1 MNLRPYQESAIR
13 KLRRKIE
20 SGLKRVVLVA
30 ATGSGKTRTA
40 AEVIRLATSKGF
52 RVAFIC
58 NRIELVKQ
66 AVEAFEKLGI
76 KCGIMQGEN
85 SWDCNAQVVVCSI
98 QTMARRKYN
107 GFDLALIDECHTTP
121 QSKAYRKFFE
131 SHSNIP
137 IVGLTATPWAK
148 GMAAKHK
155 WLHDEPIWQDL
166 VVAASIPDLIAQG
179 FLVDVEVY
187 APTDPD
193 LSGVSV
199 QNGDYEKRALA
210 MAMNKAKLVG
220 DIVKHYIRL
229 GEGKPAVCFC
239 VNVKHSMHVVEEFN
253 KAGIRAVHVDG
264 YMKDEDRRPL
274 IEAFKRGEYQVL
286 SNCHL
291 LAEGFDAPSTEVCI
305 LARPTKSLIRF
316 IQCVGRALRPFP
328 GKTRALILDHS
339 GVVQRLG
346 WPTDELPYDLDSD
359 DKKKESKEA
368 EKPLPIVCPSCYAVR
383 PRSVKKCNV
392 CGFEPVATAKPQL
405 VEAGEL
411 EKMERKKA
419 KEFSMEDKQ
428 AIYSALLAHVRSK
441 GQKEGAAYHKFKDIV
456 GVYPCNSLEKKEGPM
471 IESVEKWLIHE
482 RIKWANSKQNFLR
495 KAA

>member
-40 AEVIRLATSKGF
+40 AEIIRLATAKGF

-58 NRIELVKQ
+58 NRIELVQQ
-66 AVEAFEKLGI
+66 AVAAFEKLGI
-76 KCGIMQGEN
+76 KCGVMQGIN
-85 SWDCNAQVVVCSI
+85 SWNCNAQVVVCSI
-98 QTMARRKYN
+98 QTMARRKYD

-121 QSKAYRKFFE
+121 ASKAYQKFFE
-131 SHSNIP
+131 SHSGIP

-148 GMAAKHK
+148 GMASKRK
-155 WLHDEPIWQDL
+155 WLHGEPLWQDI
-166 VVAASIPDLIAQG
+166 VVAASIPDLINQG

-187 APTDPD
+187 APHDPD
-193 LSGVSV
+193 LTGVSI
-199 QNGDYEKRALA
+199 QNGDYEKRALG

-220 DIVKHYIRL
+220 DIVKHYLRL

-253 KAGIRAVHVDG
+253 RAGIRAVHVDG
-264 YMKDEDRRPL
+264 YMKDEVRRPL

-291 LAEGFDAPSTEVCI
+291 LAEGFDAPATEVCI

-316 IQCVGRALRPFP
+316 IQMVGRALRPSP
-328 GKTRALILDHS
+328 DKTKALILDHA

-346 WPTDELPYDLDSD
+346 WPTDELPYDLDDD
-359 DKKKESKEA
+359 DKKKESKES

-411 EKMERKKA
+411 KKMERKKA
-419 KEFSMEDKQ
+419 KEWTMEAKQ
-428 AIYSALLAHVRSK
+428 EAYSALIGYCRAK
-441 GQKEGAAYHKFKDIV
+441 GQKDGAAYYKFKDLV
-456 GVYPCNSLEKKEGPM
+456 GVHPCNSLKKEPGPM
-471 IESVEKWLIHE
+471 TPEVEKHLIHE
-482 RIKWANSKQNFLR
+482 RIKWANSSQNFLR
-495 KAA
+495 EAA